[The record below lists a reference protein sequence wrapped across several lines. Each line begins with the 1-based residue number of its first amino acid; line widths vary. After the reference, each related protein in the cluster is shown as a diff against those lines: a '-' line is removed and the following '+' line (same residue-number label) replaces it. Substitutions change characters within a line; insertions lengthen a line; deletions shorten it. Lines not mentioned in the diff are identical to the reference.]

1 MCWLGLPATAEVLN
15 AVVLLSTSG
24 WCACELASNCWC
36 APWLSNIGW
45 GALYSGFPPPGDV
58 PEFILRNRNYNDG
71 LANYLLRCSRLL
83 LEFPLKWLWA
93 CQQLLKCSSFFWLS
107 NYCWCALSGVYILN
121 FYALYDFEPFSLRWM
136 ADWACQQ
143 LLRCSMLLKGFPP
156 PGDVCNGV
164 WAFQQLLMCSV
175 MGVYS
180 EHLCTLWFWQTFLY
194 WLIMPWK
201 CNKYHKYGWFL
212 W

>member
-1 MCWLGLPATAEVLN
+1 MASQHWLRCLVQW
-15 AVVLLSTSG
+15 LSTSR
-24 WCACELASNCWC
+24 WCA
-36 APWLSNIGW
+36 G
-45 GALYSGFPPPGDV
+45 
-58 PEFILRNRNYNDG
+58 ILFLGIETTMYG
-71 LANYLLRCSRLL
+71 LDNYLLRCSRLL

-93 CQQLLKCSSFFWLS
+93 CQQLLKCSSFFWLP

-164 WAFQQLLMCSV
+164 WAFQQLLMCSI

-180 EHLCTLWFWQTFLY
+180 ERLCILWF
-194 WLIMPWK
+194 
-201 CNKYHKYGWFL
+201 
-212 W
+212 

>member
-24 WCACELASNCWC
+24 WCACELASNCWS

-58 PEFILRNRNYNDG
+58 PEFILRNRNYNEW
-71 LANYLLRCSRLL
+71 ACQLLV
-83 LEFPLKWLWA
+83 EVLKAVVGISSEMTDWA
-93 CQQLLKCSSFFWLS
+93 CQQLLKCSSFFWLP

-143 LLRCSMLLKGFPP
+143 LLKCSMLLKGFPP

-164 WAFQQLLMCSV
+164 WAFQQLLMCSI

-194 WLIMPWK
+194 WLILP
-201 CNKYHKYGWFL
+201 
-212 W
+212 